1 MAFTELKF
9 GKYMSDLF
17 IDHDK
22 FHYSNE
28 NANITPAGVLKLGT
42 IVFRPK
48 NSAPTVAY
56 TIVDDATDVADTNE
70 YAVVYGDH
78 NSFAY
83 DFTPKAIAAGKWNS
97 IVVVRDAHF
106 KEFYIK
112 ENYATL
118 LGAAP
123 YALLKQLMANQSL
136 VIQTDV
142 SATKAVI

>member
-9 GKYMSDLF
+9 LKYASDLV

-22 FHYSNE
+22 DHFSND

-48 NSAPTVAY
+48 DSAPTVAWEV
-56 TIVDDATDVADTNE
+56 IDAAADVADTNE

-78 NSFAY
+78 TSFAY

-97 IVVVRDAHF
+97 IVIRRRAAF

-112 ENYATL
+112 ENYETL
-118 LGAAP
+118 LGATP
-123 YALLKQLMANQSL
+123 YALLKQLMTNQGLL
-136 VIQTDV
+136 VLQDV
-142 SATKAVI
+142 SKYKVA

>member
-1 MAFTELKF
+1 MAFTEMKFLK
-9 GKYMSDLF
+9 YASDLL
-17 IDHDK
+17 IDNDK

-56 TIVDDATDVADTNE
+56 SIVDAAADVDAANE
-70 YAVVYGDH
+70 YAVVWGDH

-97 IVVVRDAHF
+97 IVIVRDAHF

-118 LGAAP
+118 LGATP

-136 VIQTDV
+136 VIHQDV
-142 SATKAVI
+142 SDYKAV